1 MLHTEIV
8 DDLPQDDLLAATPE
22 IAARLAGVT
31 VRQINY
37 WREIRLIE
45 PAVVRRISTR
55 NEVRLYDFAGLVEL
69 RIVAALR
76 RKLSLQHIREVINRL
91 RASYDRPLTE
101 LRFAVQGHHL
111 YFQHPDGT
119 WEGGKRPGQIV
130 LAEVIMLEEVRA
142 DVRRT
147 AADHNREPGRVVK
160 RRRVHASKPTF
171 AGTRIPVSAVE
182 AFLHDGASGDDLL
195 AASPQLPAADIAG
208 VRSGRA
214 VAG

>member
-1 MLHTEIV
+1 MLHTETV
-8 DDLPQDDLLAATPE
+8 DGLPQDDLLAATPE

-37 WREIRLIE
+37 WRRIGLIE
-45 PAVVRRISTR
+45 PAVTRQISPR
-55 NEVRLYDFAGLVEL
+55 YEVRLYDFAGLVEL
-69 RIVAALR
+69 RVVAALR
-76 RKLSLQHIREVINRL
+76 ARLSLQHIREVIVRL
-91 RASYDRPLTE
+91 RANYDRPLTE
-101 LRFAVQGHHL
+101 LRFALQGRDL

-142 DVRRT
+142 DVRR
-147 AADHNREPGRVVK
+147 AATERSREPGRVVK

-182 AFLHDGASGDDLL
+182 AFLQDGASDEEIL
-195 AASPQLPAADIAG
+195 AAYPQLTAVDIAV
-208 VRSGRA
+208 VRDRRTAIG
-214 VAG
+214 

>member
-1 MLHTEIV
+1 MLHTEVV
-8 DDLPQDDLLAATPE
+8 DDLPRDDWLAATPE

-45 PAVVRRISTR
+45 PAVVRRISAR
-55 NEVRLYDFAGLVEL
+55 NEVRLYDFTGLVEL

-76 RKLSLQHIREVINRL
+76 SKLSLQHIREVINRL
-91 RASYDRPLTE
+91 RTSYDRPLTE
-101 LRFAVQGHHL
+101 LRFAVQGHNL

-142 DVRRT
+142 DLRRT
-147 AADHNREPGRVVK
+147 AAERNREPGRVVK

-182 AFLHDGASGDDLL
+182 AFLQDGASDEDIL
-195 AASPQLPAADIAG
+195 AAYPQLTATDVAV
-208 VRSGRA
+208 VRNRRS